1 MQNLVLSIRRRDPR
15 YASSL
20 SSLSP
25 DAARAAEAARL
36 KASRLLA
43 AKERA
48 AAREAEAAAYEAQAW
63 QASARDV
70 GEEAARQWEERSEG
84 ESVEDGQEEE
94 EQWCVA
100 CNKGYRSG
108 GAWENHERSR
118 KHVKN
123 VEK

>member
-1 MQNLVLSIRRRDPR
+1 MVLSIRRRDPR
-15 YASSL
+15 YAASL
-20 SSLSP
+20 SSLSAN
-25 DAARAAEAARL
+25 AARDAEAARQ

-48 AAREAEAAAYEAQAW
+48 AAREAEAATFEAQAW
-63 QASARDV
+63 QASANEV
-70 GEEAARQWEERSEG
+70 AEEAARQWEERSEG
-84 ESVEDGQEEE
+84 DSAEEGQEEE

-100 CNKGYRSG
+100 CNKGFRSG

-123 VEK
+123 LEK